1 MKDNKTVSTIENED
15 WFLKMK
21 KESKSNVMASQNVS
35 SVQLFLRD
43 KDYYKEVST
52 ERRGQQ
58 GEVYE
63 KPKYYDICTIR
74 PTIGDP
80 ESIKE
85 AALLILREKCYN
97 DMRVYNKLFEELKKD
112 KIIEDDIEILKEDVE
127 NMFNIPSL

>member
-35 SVQLFLRD
+35 SVQLFLKD

-52 ERRGQQ
+52 KIRAEQP
-58 GEVYE
+58 EIYD
-63 KPKYYDICTIR
+63 KPEYYDICTVH
-74 PTIGDP
+74 PTVGDS
-80 ESIKE
+80 ESMKR